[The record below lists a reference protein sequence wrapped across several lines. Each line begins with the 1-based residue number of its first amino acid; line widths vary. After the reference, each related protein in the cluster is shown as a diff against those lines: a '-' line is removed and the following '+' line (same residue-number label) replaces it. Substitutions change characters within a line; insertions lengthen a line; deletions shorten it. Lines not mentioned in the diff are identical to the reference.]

1 MAKVNFFHIVLSI
14 FLKYILYYVIFI
26 VMNYDIRN
34 VSTTVNLEGI
44 LYTVLILLPLP
55 LINTLLFSIPL
66 YYAFRIKLGYA
77 AIIWLS
83 VLVAEY
89 YIFTRLTSQRLVDKY
104 GLLNALISLA
114 VLLIAINKVLQSQR
128 EEL

>member
-26 VMNYDIRN
+26 VINYDIRN

-55 LINTLLFSIPL
+55 LINILLFSIPL
-66 YYAFRIKLGYA
+66 YYSFRIKLGYA